1 MGKFG
6 SPQIGRF
13 ANGYT
18 EYDDPKLNKCPKC
31 GALTDSRVCP
41 ICHAEIPDDML
52 AGHRKTAAKI
62 NVVYCEHCGAENSKG
77 YSKCISCGK
86 KRQKSHK
93 VLFAIVLVLL
103 ALESCYIVRIN
114 VMAKRLTESI
124 NDIYAITS
132 NASSNRLPATNAS
145 DTAPETTG
153 QNKFVSP
160 QSPLIYSDA
169 EIEIRFVSASMEDT
183 YIGELACLYI
193 SVKNKTD
200 KSMYFEID
208 SIALNGMS
216 ISGLFGDGTV
226 APMSIGT
233 LEYIKMDADNAEKSV
248 FQSDIE
254 TISGEFSYYRNSN
267 IFDSSNIVI
276 SGVNIK

>member
-62 NVVYCEHCGAENSKG
+62 NVVYCERCGAENSKG

-93 VLFAIVLVLL
+93 ALISVLSIMLM
-103 ALESCYIVRIN
+103 LETAFIGCAF
-114 VMAKRLTESI
+114 VMANMESVQQTYSQVAKGYSV
-124 NDIYAITS
+124 DMAAV
-132 NASSNRLPATNAS
+132 NAMIEQRYK
-145 DTAPETTG
+145 
-153 QNKFVSP
+153 QKCV
-160 QSPLIYSDA
+160 
-169 EIEIRFVSASMEDT
+169 EIEYSVLARNPDSFKNQLLTVTGEVVQEVDIDGGFFVRMDITQGEYGIWTDT
-183 YIGELACLYI
+183 IAATVAAHANGERILEGDIIKIYGECSGLYTYE
-193 SVKNKTD
+193 SV
-200 KSMYFEID
+200 F
-208 SIALNGMS
+208 GVS
-216 ISGLFGDGTV
+216 ISLPKID
-226 APMSIGT
+226 APYYE
-233 LEYIKMDADNAEKSV
+233 LVEK
-248 FQSDIE
+248 Q
-254 TISGEFSYYRNSN
+254 
-267 IFDSSNIVI
+267 
-276 SGVNIK
+276 K